1 MRHYGTVRVNG
12 RTSRRL
18 AWLSLFV
25 CILAITLLTGTA
37 WSQEEV
43 SAADEAEAA
52 DEWPKGHYP
61 LPEQGDV
68 IGEDYIVEARSEE
81 TLLDI
86 AREHNVGYQEIRR
99 ANPDVSVWLPG
110 EGTEV
115 VIPGR
120 FILPPVEREG
130 IVINVAELRLY
141 YYPPAG
147 EGESPR
153 VETYPIGIGRE
164 GFDTPLGKTKT
175 TMNLKDPAWYP
186 PRSVREEA
194 AARGEEAPAVVPP
207 GPDNPLGSHAIL
219 LDIPGYLIHGTNKPD
234 GIGMRASRGC
244 IRMFPEDVASIFER
258 VPVGTQVHL
267 INQPIKAGWDGDM
280 PYVQV
285 YEALEEQEAGMAA
298 LMETLALLER
308 NADEPSTPLNY
319 ELLRELLEN
328 PSGEVIALTPAP
340 EPEPEPEE
348 EHSEKESLLWEEL
361 AV

>member
-1 MRHYGTVRVNG
+1 MKHHGTVREDWPL
-12 RTSRRL
+12 RRL
-18 AWLSLFV
+18 TWLPLF
-25 CILAITLLTGTA
+25 IGMLAIVLSAGAA
-37 WSQEEV
+37 WAEEET
-43 SAADEAEAA
+43 SAEESEAEAA
-52 DEWPKGHYP
+52 NEWPKGHYP

-68 IGEDYIVEARSEE
+68 IGEDYIVKARDEE

-86 AREHNVGYQEIRR
+86 AREHNVGYEEIRR

-130 IVINVAELRLY
+130 LVINVAELRLY
-141 YYPPAG
+141 YYPPTG
-147 EGESPR
+147 EGETPR

-175 TMNLKDPAWYP
+175 TMRLKDPAWYP

-194 AARGEEAPAVVPP
+194 AARGETAPAVVPP
-207 GPDNPLGSHAIL
+207 GPDNPLGRHAIL
-219 LDIPGYLIHGTNKPD
+219 LDIPGYLIHGTNLPD

-244 IRMFPEDVASIFER
+244 IRMYPEDIESIFER
-258 VPVGTQVHL
+258 VPVGMQVHL
-267 INQPIKAGWDGDM
+267 INQPIKAGWDGDT

-285 YEALEEQEAGMAA
+285 YQALEEQEAGMAA
-298 LMETLALLER
+298 LMETLAMLER
-308 NADEPSTPLNY
+308 NGDAPATPLNY

-340 EPEPEPEE
+340 APEPKPEE
-348 EHSEKESLLWEEL
+348 EAKEEESLLWEEL
-361 AV
+361 SV